1 MLESSPCTLFWKRLC
16 PLISYTIW
24 INTGNPSPQQMGN
37 STLNGML
44 EPSAWS
50 GHSFKPVSF
59 PGPFLLVHLHTR
71 WQCPWGSVWALCSA
85 QGMQSLGGVTSICGS
100 GFHLPA
106 HVVRFA
112 LPALMSPGTPHM
124 GVPQVNQTPQIQIT
138 TFPSLLLHCP
148 WVWQLHPQTDL
159 GVISSSS
166 PSLSPP
172 SLINLTHLCP
182 LLHPRLLPFSSSPEN
197 SSGCLNGFF
206 VPSFVLLQIHANK
219 APARS

>member
-1 MLESSPCTLFWKRLC
+1 
-16 PLISYTIW
+16 
-24 INTGNPSPQQMGN
+24 MGN

-44 EPSAWS
+44 EPSARS

-59 PGPFLLVHLHTR
+59 PGPFLLVHLPTR

-138 TFPSLLLHCP
+138 TFPSLLPPLP
-148 WVWQLHPQTDL
+148 LGLAALSTDRPGSHFL
-159 GVISSSS
+159 LLPLPLSSQPHQPHTPLPSS
-166 PSLSPP
+166 PSTLVAI
-172 SLINLTHLCP
+172 LFR
-182 LLHPRLLPFSSSPEN
+182 PR
-197 SSGCLNGFF
+197 
-206 VPSFVLLQIHANK
+206 K
-219 APARS
+219 